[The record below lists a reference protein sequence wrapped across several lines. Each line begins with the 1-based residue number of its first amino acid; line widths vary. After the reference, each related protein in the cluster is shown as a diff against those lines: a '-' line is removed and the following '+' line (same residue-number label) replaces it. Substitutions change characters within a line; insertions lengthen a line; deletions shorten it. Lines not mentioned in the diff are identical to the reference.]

1 MDNITSRT
9 IERLRFPMTVLVLF
23 IHVLPFA
30 ASQGGIEYTFPFN
43 TDSWSHRFIYFF
55 NWIFPRV
62 AVPMF
67 CIISGYL
74 FFQGLNTVDCFKEKY
89 KLKLKSRVKTLLIP
103 YLLLNIIFEIWRL
116 FMISSDKLELLP
128 KSFFLLCKEIFNSFW
143 GMYAPSD
150 APLWY
155 VRDLMA
161 VMVLAPIIF
170 FVINK
175 CGKYVVIVL
184 TFIWL
189 LGLWPRLPIVPG
201 IDIILFVTWGAY
213 FAMKGIE
220 PFRKMASLTGY
231 WPVYIISLL
240 WAVWEYDEL
249 AYNFPIR
256 LSILL
261 GLSLVSALFLYID
274 KHIKNV
280 PKILTASSF
289 FTYCL
294 HWIYVAPLTSCVVF
308 MIQPESEIT
317 VVLIYFACIFLTLI
331 ISLLSFLILRI
342 LSPRLLL
349 LFTGSRG

>member
-1 MDNITSRT
+1 MI
-9 IERLRFPMTVLVLF
+9 
-23 IHVLPFA
+23 
-30 ASQGGIEYTFPFN
+30 
-43 TDSWSHRFIYFF
+43 
-55 NWIFPRV
+55 WI
-62 AVPMF
+62 
-67 CIISGYL
+67 IL
-74 FFQGLNTVDCFKEKY
+74 HQ
-89 KLKLKSRVKTLLIP
+89 
-103 YLLLNIIFEIWRL
+103 
-116 FMISSDKLELLP
+116 EL
-128 KSFFLLCKEIFNSFW
+128 
-143 GMYAPSD
+143 
-150 APLWY
+150 
-155 VRDLMA
+155 
-161 VMVLAPIIF
+161 
-170 FVINK
+170 
-175 CGKYVVIVL
+175 
-184 TFIWL
+184 
-189 LGLWPRLPIVPG
+189 VPG

-274 KHIKNV
+274 KHEMNV